1 MGIGFILTTYVDD
14 SFEQIYF
21 FLLKTH
27 LESNVFNTPMFLV
40 LHHSHHTQEEE
51 EKNNIQMSFKL
62 LGKLGIV
69 LGGIKQPTNRLGPT

>member
-1 MGIGFILTTYVDD
+1 MWMIRLNKY
-14 SFEQIYF
+14 IYF

-51 EKNNIQMSFKL
+51 EEKNNIQMFFKF

-69 LGGIKQPTNRLGPT
+69 LGGIKQPNCLGPT

>member
-1 MGIGFILTTYVDD
+1 
-14 SFEQIYF
+14 
-21 FLLKTH
+21 
-27 LESNVFNTPMFLV
+27 MFLV